1 MGPILR
7 RLAVPLLL
15 AVVAPAL
22 AACSSGSD
30 EAITLY
36 SGRAEVQVKP
46 ILEEFTKATGI
57 KVKPRYG
64 ASAEL
69 AAQIAEEGDR
79 TRADVFWAQDAG
91 ALGSVDGQGLFGP
104 VPPEALATVD
114 RRFRA
119 DDGNWIGVSG
129 RARVVVY
136 NSRKVPQSELPA
148 SVFNLTEPK
157 WKGRI
162 GIAPTNGSFQA
173 FVTAMAIQSGE
184 ARTREWLQGI
194 KANEPKVFEDNALI
208 VRAANEGQIDVGL
221 VNHYYLY
228 QLGAEVG
235 MDKLVARN
243 HFTAAGDPGTLVN
256 VAGVGILKGTSKR
269 ADSSRFVEFL
279 LSDEIQR
286 HFAEKNFEYPLIPG
300 VAPVSGLVPLDQ
312 VKGPDLD
319 LSDLGNLQHTLDLLR
334 QVGLL

>member
-1 MGPILR
+1 MGPFVR
-7 RLAVPLLL
+7 RLRALLL
-15 AVVAPAL
+15 VPVLSTAL

-30 EAITLY
+30 DAITLY

-46 ILEEFTKATGI
+46 VLDEFTKATGI
-57 KVKPRYG
+57 KVRPRYG

-69 AAQIAEEGDR
+69 AAQIAEEGSR

-91 ALGSVDGQGLFGP
+91 ALGSVDGHGLFGP

-129 RARVVVY
+129 RARVLVY
-136 NSRKVPQSELPA
+136 NPRKVPQSELPA
-148 SVFNLTEPK
+148 SVFSLTDPK

-173 FVTAMAIQSGE
+173 FVTAMTIQAGE
-184 ARTREWLQGI
+184 ARTREWLQGL
-194 KANEPKVFEDNALI
+194 KANEPKVYNDNALI
-208 VRAANEGQIDVGL
+208 VRAANEGQVDVGL
-221 VNHYYLY
+221 VNHYYLF

-243 HFTAAGDPGTLVN
+243 HFTIAGDPGSLVN
-256 VAGVGILKGTSKR
+256 VAGVGILKSSSKR
-269 ADSSRFVEFL
+269 ADAARFVEYL
-279 LSDEIQR
+279 LSNETQH
-286 HFAEKNFEYPLIPG
+286 HFAERNFEYPLVPG
-300 VAPVSGLVPLDQ
+300 VAPIAGLVPLDQ
-312 VKGPDLD
+312 VHGPDLD
-319 LSDLGNLQHTLDLLR
+319 LSDLGNLEHTLDLLH